1 MNTIEDEDSHLSTIM
16 KIRNI
21 LSKYKLDTKANIENV
36 ENIYNILFKKEN
48 NGLNTGVNNNTNK

>member
-1 MNTIEDEDSHLSTIM
+1 M

-36 ENIYNILFKKEN
+36 ENIFNILFKKEN